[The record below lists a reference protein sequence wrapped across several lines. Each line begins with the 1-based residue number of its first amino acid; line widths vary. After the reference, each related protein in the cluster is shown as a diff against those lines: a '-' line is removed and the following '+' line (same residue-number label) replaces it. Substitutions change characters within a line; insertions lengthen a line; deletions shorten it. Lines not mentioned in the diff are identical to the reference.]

1 MGAWGTAIFS
11 DDTAADVRDDYR
23 DLLGDGLEPAAA
35 TDALLERMKETV
47 ADSDEGPV
55 FWLALALTQHKL
67 GRLEERVQ
75 REALRVIDD
84 GLGLDRWR
92 EAGPAELRRR
102 QAALAKTRQIL
113 ASPQPP
119 PKKVR
124 PRFRDRC
131 EWTGGEFV
139 GYQLT
144 SGGWIVLHVVGT
156 FTHQNGEGVVCQIL
170 DWRGDAL
177 PAPEDVVACGI
188 RGFELSAA
196 RWVERIG
203 DSYPELANSPLHA
216 RIRVML
222 ESGLMPAEICT
233 DIHKKSLQYLTDAAK
248 LIARDGPATRARL
261 AQFAGAR
268 GVSTEPISRFGLWR
282 AVAAGELPKKRVQR
296 LGATRPLPASTGRQ
310 VELGWFEWDTRLAT
324 EFGVQ

>member
-35 TDALLERMKETV
+35 TDALLERMKDTV
-47 ADSDEGPV
+47 EDSDEGPV

-67 GRLEERVQ
+67 GRLEERVK

-92 EAGPAELRRR
+92 EAGPAELQKR
-102 QAALAKTRQIL
+102 QAVLAKTRQIL
-113 ASPQPP
+113 VSPQPVA
-119 PKKVR
+119 KKLR

-131 EWTGGEFV
+131 EWAAGELV
-139 GYQLT
+139 GYHLA

-156 FTHQNGEGVVCQIL
+156 FPHQNGEGVVCQIL
-170 DWRGDAL
+170 DWCGVAP
-177 PAPEDVVACGI
+177 PAPADVVECGV
-188 RGFELSAA
+188 RSFDLSAA
-196 RWVERIG
+196 RWLERIG
-203 DSYPELANSPLHA
+203 DSYPELANSPLDA
-216 RIRVML
+216 RVRVML
-222 ESGLMPAEICT
+222 DSGLMPAEICT
-233 DIHKKSLQYLTDAAK
+233 DINKKSLQYLTDAAES
-248 LIARDGPATRARL
+248 IARDKPETRARL
-261 AQFAGAR
+261 AEFAGAR
-268 GVSTEPISRFGLWR
+268 GVSTEPVSRFGLWR
-282 AVAAGELPKKRVQR
+282 ATAANELPRKRVQR
-296 LGATRPLPASTGRQ
+296 LGAVRPLPASTGRQ